1 MAVLY
6 WSIPLFVL
14 AVAIG
19 TVPVLYG
26 TLKQERW
33 EEAEYATYAQREA
46 AALVETVP
54 VPVVAEASA
63 ARRLQLAHDEAT
75 VLLARL
81 EELREIVAAHEATEL
96 VVAH

>member
-1 MAVLY
+1 
-6 WSIPLFVL
+6 
-14 AVAIG
+14 
-19 TVPVLYG
+19 
-26 TLKQERW
+26 
-33 EEAEYATYAQREA
+33 
-46 AALVETVP
+46 